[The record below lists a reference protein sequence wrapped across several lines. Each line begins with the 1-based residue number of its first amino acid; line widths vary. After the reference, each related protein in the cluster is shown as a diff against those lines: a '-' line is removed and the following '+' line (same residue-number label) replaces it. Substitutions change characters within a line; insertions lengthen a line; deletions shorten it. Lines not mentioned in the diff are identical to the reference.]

1 MISIS
6 RKEVETCFEEVIDA
20 VHDENGMAGIHVC
33 ANADWSL
40 LLESNTDIISFDA
53 YAFFDKLMLYPD
65 HLKDFIERGGM
76 LAWGIVPTLNSEDI
90 EKETTES
97 LVAKWEDQVRK
108 IADLGIEKSTILAQ
122 TFITPSCGT
131 GSLSIDLTTKV
142 LTLTRHVSDL
152 IRATEFK

>member
-1 MISIS
+1 
-6 RKEVETCFEEVIDA
+6 
-20 VHDENGMAGIHVC
+20 
-33 ANADWSL
+33 
-40 LLESNTDIISFDA
+40 
-53 YAFFDKLMLYPD
+53 
-65 HLKDFIERGGM
+65 M